1 METAQFFHFKGL
13 TFFCFLFP
21 PSSFSEAVAKW
32 IEIIAVTFFIGYFQP
47 LWGSSFLVVRLS
59 VAPCKAGGKACC
71 FSRTNH
77 LGMYTCGRLKSR
89 KAGLPVLKAEALRG
103 REYLSRD
110 KCLGQE
116 WEGRGLPP
124 VSWQGSQRGMAHG
137 FSRQTECSSVPSP
150 DTV

>member
-1 METAQFFHFKGL
+1 MNKGTVEGRGTMETAQFFHFKGL

-77 LGMYTCGRLKSR
+77 LGNSYIYVSKMSFFFPLAKKYCGSRNLNSLNNLKT
-89 KAGLPVLKAEALRG
+89 KTFV
-103 REYLSRD
+103 
-110 KCLGQE
+110 CLFF
-116 WEGRGLPP
+116 LI
-124 VSWQGSQRGMAHG
+124 
-137 FSRQTECSSVPSP
+137 TL
-150 DTV
+150 